1 VTRFIVVLAAAL
13 ALIVA
18 APAAASESHPTQDEL
33 EAMLVCPSCHVP
45 LDESNSAV
53 AQQMK
58 AFIAKRIAQ
67 GATRSEIVD
76 ELVGPPNNFGP
87 SVLGVPRTHGFDL
100 IAWILPFAGIGIGAL
115 AIGAGAWYWS
125 RRRGTEPPPRA
136 LDAAVERRIDEELA
150 RFDAF
155 PVSSR
160 KAEGTRPEGTVQ

>member
-1 VTRFIVVLAAAL
+1 MRLVTVLAAAL
-13 ALIVA
+13 ALICA
-18 APAAASESHPTQDEL
+18 SPALASEQHPTQDEL

-58 AFIAKRIAQ
+58 AFIAERIAQ

-115 AIGAGAWYWS
+115 ALGAGAWYWS
-125 RRRGTEPPPRA
+125 RRRVPEPPPRA
-136 LDAAVERRIDEELA
+136 LDPAVERRIDEELA
-150 RFDAF
+150 HFDA
-155 PVSSR
+155 
-160 KAEGTRPEGTVQ
+160 

>member
-1 VTRFIVVLAAAL
+1 VKLRSAVALLAAL

-18 APAAASESHPTQDEL
+18 APVSASEKHPTQDEL

-58 AFIAKRIAQ
+58 SFIAKRIAE

-100 IAWILPFAGIGIGAL
+100 IAWILPFAGIGVGAF

-125 RRRGTEPPPRA
+125 RRRAPEPPPRA
-136 LDAAVERRIDEELA
+136 LDPAVERRIDEELA
-150 RFDAF
+150 RFD
-155 PVSSR
+155 
-160 KAEGTRPEGTVQ
+160 G